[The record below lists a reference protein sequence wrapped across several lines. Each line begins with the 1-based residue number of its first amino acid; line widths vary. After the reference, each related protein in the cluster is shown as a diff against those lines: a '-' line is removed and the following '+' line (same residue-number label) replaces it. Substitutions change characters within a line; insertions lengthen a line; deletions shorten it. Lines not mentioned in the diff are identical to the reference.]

1 MKKRM
6 IIPVLLLVCL
16 ACRTALC
23 EPEENVLRIF
33 GKGAAGDWDNPAFHE
48 MMPDMEISGSD
59 HFNAD
64 KPAELITTLLSGE
77 AYDLYMVNYSNVNVP
92 EIIRKGYAHDLSGNP
107 GISSAGENLYAFI
120 REAVCDGDGLYA
132 VPFEVQVSHWGYSP
146 EVWEMIRNAWG
157 KALPDDYPGFLDFIE
172 WWTEEGQYD
181 FPNIGLIRAF
191 DNVKET
197 LVRAMT
203 LQVID
208 IDWHERKNLLVES
221 AEIDSLFERIE
232 KLNPEDLRFHLVTEE
247 GDESLYLFDPYYEW
261 DELGVYAG
269 ELTYH
274 PLPLRFG
281 TGSGP
286 VIPADLRVIFINSA
300 SGKKAE
306 AECYAETFLKTL
318 DDEESILLVDTDHA
332 PVKNQYIEREIERI
346 DALLEQ
352 LYPDGDG
359 LYRDRIAELEWQ
371 KESCMRDLWLIP
383 EERIREYR
391 ELTPR
396 MFVREYCPVYMS
408 DDREEGYLYQII
420 SKFSQGRMSSM
431 EYLCELR
438 QIVHSAMREE

>member
-1 MKKRM
+1 MKKRTM
-6 IIPVLLLVCL
+6 ILALLLVCL
-16 ACRTALC
+16 ACRAALC
-23 EPEENVLRIF
+23 EPDGNVLRIF

-48 MMPDMEISGSD
+48 MMPGMEISGSD
-59 HFNAD
+59 YFNAD
-64 KPAELITTLLSGE
+64 KPAELITTLLTGE

-92 EIIRKGYAHDLSGNP
+92 EIIRKGYAHDMSGNP

-132 VPFEVQVSHWGYSP
+132 VPFEVQVSQWGYST
-146 EVWEMIRNAWG
+146 EVWEMIRNAW
-157 KALPDDYPGFLDFIE
+157 KKELPGDYPGFLDFIE
-172 WWTEEGQYD
+172 WWTEEGQYE
-181 FPNIGLIRAF
+181 FLNVGLIRAF

-197 LVRAMT
+197 LVRALT

-208 IDWHERKNLLVES
+208 IDWHERKDLLVES
-221 AEIDSLFERIE
+221 AEIDSLFEKIE

-274 PLPLRFG
+274 PLLLRFG
-281 TGSGP
+281 TDSAP

-318 DDEESILLVDTDHA
+318 DDEETILLYNTDHD
-332 PVKNQYIEREIERI
+332 PVKNHYIETEIEKT

-352 LYPDGDG
+352 LHRAEGDQNQE
-359 LYRDRIAELEWQ
+359 RIAELERQ
-371 KESCMRDLWLIP
+371 KESYMRDLWRIP
-383 EERIREYR
+383 EGRINEYR

-396 MFVREYCPVYMS
+396 MFVREYCPVYMA

-420 SKFSQGRMSSM
+420 SKFSQGGMSSA
-431 EYLCELR
+431 EYLRELR
-438 QIVHSAMREE
+438 QIVRSAMREE